1 MKNAIGFVL
10 LSSGNMGGFFLER
23 YGWVEWSCS
32 THTKIWGEEEKMKVS
47 AHHIHR
53 FVSFASLVLT
63 YNLVSSFSSEHEINH
78 RRNLQDFT
86 PAGEDVG
93 GVCAGLTDTTNCS
106 CVPNAA
112 AKSAG
117 QNAGEWI
124 AILILFFLSG
134 CFSGLNLGL
143 LSLDISGLQIV
154 SNGSDERN
162 AKYAKAI
169 LPVRKHHNWLLCT
182 LLLGN
187 VMVNSL
193 ISILL
198 ADKTTGLVGFIAS
211 TIGIVILGEI
221 LPQAIASRHPLI
233 VGYHTLWLVYFF
245 LFILFPAARP
255 LAWCLDKLLGTPLGT
270 VYANSEFAHLVEMHR
285 EGRFIVNL
293 NL

>member
-1 MKNAIGFVL
+1 MGTS
-10 LSSGNMGGFFLER
+10 LSHPS
-23 YGWVEWSCS
+23 
-32 THTKIWGEEEKMKVS
+32 
-47 AHHIHR
+47 HR
-53 FVSFASLVLT
+53 L
-63 YNLVSSFSSEHEINH
+63 
-78 RRNLQDFT
+78 RGLQEQSDT
-86 PAGEDVG
+86 NDLCARLSNVNCTCAPA
-93 GVCAGLTDTTNCS
+93 LI
-106 CVPNAA
+106 P
-112 AKSAG
+112 KSPA

-124 AILILFFLSG
+124 AILILFLLSG

-154 SNGSDERN
+154 SNGSDQRN
-162 AKYAKAI
+162 ARYAKAI

-198 ADKTTGLVGFIAS
+198 ADKTSGLLGFISS

-245 LFILFPAARP
+245 MFALYVVARP
-255 LAWCLDKLLGTPLGT
+255 LAFLLDKMLGTPLGT

-285 EGRFIVNL
+285 EGRLLSSSLHATNETDDGT
-293 NL
+293 